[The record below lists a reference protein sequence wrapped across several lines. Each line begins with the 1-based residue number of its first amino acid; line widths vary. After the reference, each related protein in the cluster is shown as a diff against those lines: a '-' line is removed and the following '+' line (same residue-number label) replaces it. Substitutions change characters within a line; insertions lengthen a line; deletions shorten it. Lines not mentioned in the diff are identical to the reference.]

1 MRSGQSGVTPHP
13 DPPSHGGGSFCAAHR
28 WWSIVARS
36 LAQTR
41 LRVGIVGCGLIAQ
54 VMHLHYLRELHDRF
68 EVAALC
74 DLSRTVV
81 DRVGEAYGV
90 DRRFTDWTQL
100 LEEPLDA
107 VMVLTSGSHEPIAVA
122 AAQAGRHVF
131 IEKPIAL
138 SEAEGQRII
147 AAGKKAGVRL
157 MVGYMKRYDPAVER
171 MAEELRDVKALRF
184 ATSTT
189 AEYPLKWYVAQYPI
203 IRGTDIDAKA
213 LGTLESDDEARVT
226 AAIGIVDPM
235 LRHAYRHSLLDS
247 MIHDLNLMRGLLGES
262 ERLRFASVT
271 QAAVS
276 LFLEFPQT
284 AAAMHWVNLMDGVA
298 QYRQEFS
305 FFSPQQRASLN
316 FPSPFLRNMPTELV
330 LEGGSTDTSR
340 AWRTAE
346 RVSYES
352 AFKRE
357 LVEFYDS
364 VTTDRA
370 PRTTAEDAVRDV
382 ALCQAII
389 RQHLALVGLA

>member
-1 MRSGQSGVTPHP
+1 
-13 DPPSHGGGSFCAAHR
+13 
-28 WWSIVARS
+28 
-36 LAQTR
+36 
-41 LRVGIVGCGLIAQ
+41 
-54 VMHLHYLRELHDRF
+54 MHLHYLRELHDLF
-68 EVAALC
+68 QVSALC

-81 DRVGEAYGV
+81 DRVGESYGV

-171 MAEELRDVKALRF
+171 MADELQAINALRF
-184 ATSTT
+184 ASSTT
-189 AEYPLKWYVAQYPI
+189 SEYPLKWYVAHYPM
-203 IRGTDIDAKA
+203 IRGTDVDARTLGA
-213 LGTLESDDEARVT
+213 LEVDDEARIT
-226 AAIGIVDPM
+226 AAIGIDDPT
-235 LRHAYRHSLLDS
+235 LRYAYRHSLLDS
-247 MIHDLNLMRGLLGES
+247 MIHDLNLMRGLLGEPT
-262 ERLRFASVT
+262 RLRFANVG

-276 LFLEFPQT
+276 VFLEFPQT
-284 AAAMHWVNLMDGVA
+284 AASMHWVNLMDGVA

-305 FFSPQQRASLN
+305 FFSPQQRATLV

-330 LEGGSTDTSR
+330 LEGGSTETSR

-357 LVEFYDS
+357 LLEFYDC
-364 VTTDRA
+364 VTKNRSA
-370 PRTTAEDAVRDV
+370 RTTAEEAVRDV

-389 RQHLALVGLA
+389 AAHTAAPADRATGDRARY

>member
-1 MRSGQSGVTPHP
+1 
-13 DPPSHGGGSFCAAHR
+13 
-28 WWSIVARS
+28 
-36 LAQTR
+36 

-68 EVAALC
+68 QVAALC

-81 DRVGEAYGV
+81 DRVGETYGV

-138 SEAEGQRII
+138 SEAEGQRIV

-171 MAEELRDVKALRF
+171 MAEELRGLTALRF
-184 ATSTT
+184 ASSIT
-189 AEYPLKWYVAQYPI
+189 AEYPLKWYVAHYPI
-203 IRGTDIDAKA
+203 VRGADIDAK
-213 LGTLESDDEARVT
+213 TLSVLEADDEARIT
-226 AAIGIVDPM
+226 AAIGIEDPI
-235 LRHAYRHSLLDS
+235 LRYAYRHSLLDS
-247 MIHDLNLMRGLLGES
+247 MIHDINLMRGLLGEPK
-262 ERLRFASVT
+262 RLRFASVG
-271 QAAVS
+271 QDAVS
-276 LFLEFPQT
+276 IYLEFPQT

-298 QYRQEFS
+298 RYQQAFS
-305 FFSPQQRASLN
+305 FFSPQQRATLV

-330 LEGGSTDTSR
+330 LEGGSPETSR

-346 RVSYES
+346 RLSYES

-357 LVEFYDS
+357 LLEFYDCL
-364 VTTDRA
+364 TKDRA
-370 PRTTAEDAVRDV
+370 PRTTAEDALRDV

-389 RQHLALVGLA
+389 AYAR

>member
-1 MRSGQSGVTPHP
+1 
-13 DPPSHGGGSFCAAHR
+13 
-28 WWSIVARS
+28 
-36 LAQTR
+36 
-41 LRVGIVGCGLIAQ
+41 
-54 VMHLHYLRELHDRF
+54 MHLPYLRELHDRF
-68 EVAALC
+68 QVAALC

-138 SEAEGQRII
+138 SEAEGQQIL
-147 AAGKKAGVRL
+147 AAGKKAGVHL

-171 MAEELRDVKALRF
+171 MAEELRGFEALRF
-184 ATSTT
+184 AISTT
-189 AEYPLKWYVAQYPI
+189 SEYPLKWYVAQYPI
-203 IRGTDIDAKA
+203 IRGADIDPKTQAA
-213 LGTLESDDEARVT
+213 LETADEARVT
-226 AAIGIVDPM
+226 AAIGIDDPI
-235 LRHAYRHSLLDS
+235 LRYAYRHSLLDS
-247 MIHDLNLMRGLLGES
+247 MIHDINLMRSLLGEPK
-262 ERLRFASVT
+262 RPRFASIG
-271 QAAVS
+271 QAAIS
-276 LFLEFPQT
+276 ILLEFPQT
-284 AAAMHWVNLMDGVA
+284 SASMHWVNLMDGVA
-298 QYRQEFS
+298 QYQQTFA
-305 FFSPQQRASLN
+305 FFSPQERATLV

-330 LEGGSTDTSR
+330 LEGGSVETSR

-357 LVEFYDS
+357 LLEFYDC
-364 VTTDRA
+364 VTKNRS

-389 RQHLALVGLA
+389 GVQAGTRKPASPAPPGAMA

>member
-1 MRSGQSGVTPHP
+1 
-13 DPPSHGGGSFCAAHR
+13 
-28 WWSIVARS
+28 
-36 LAQTR
+36 
-41 LRVGIVGCGLIAQ
+41 
-54 VMHLHYLRELHDRF
+54 MHLHYLRELHDRF
-68 EVAALC
+68 QVAALC

-81 DRVGEAYGV
+81 DRVGETYGV

-138 SEAEGQRII
+138 SEAEGQRIV

-171 MAEELRDVKALRF
+171 MAEELRGLTALRF
-184 ATSTT
+184 ASSTT
-189 AEYPLKWYVAQYPI
+189 SEYPLKWYVAQYPI
-203 IRGTDIDAKA
+203 IRGTDIDAKTLGA
-213 LGTLESDDEARVT
+213 LQADDEARIT
-226 AAIGIVDPM
+226 AAIGIDDPI
-235 LRHAYRHSLLDS
+235 LRYAYRHSLLDS
-247 MIHDLNLMRGLLGES
+247 LIHDLNLMRGLLGEPK
-262 ERLRFASVT
+262 RLRFASVG
-271 QAAVS
+271 QAAISV
-276 LFLEFPQT
+276 FLEFPHT
-284 AAAMHWVNLMDGVA
+284 AATMTWVNLMDGVA

-305 FFSPQQRASLN
+305 FFSPEQRATLV

-330 LEGGSTDTSR
+330 LEGGSADTPHT
-340 AWRTAE
+340 WRTGE

-357 LVEFYDS
+357 LLEFYDS
-364 VTTDRA
+364 VTTDRP
-370 PRTTAEDAVRDV
+370 PRTTAEEAVRDV

-389 RQHLALVGLA
+389 AAHAKP

>member
-1 MRSGQSGVTPHP
+1 
-13 DPPSHGGGSFCAAHR
+13 
-28 WWSIVARS
+28 
-36 LAQTR
+36 
-41 LRVGIVGCGLIAQ
+41 
-54 VMHLHYLRELHDRF
+54 LRELHDRF
-68 EVAALC
+68 QVAALC

-81 DRVGEAYGV
+81 DQVGESYGV

-147 AAGKKAGVRL
+147 AAGKKAGVQL

-171 MAEELRDVKALRF
+171 MAEELQTIKALRF
-184 ATSTT
+184 ASSTT
-189 AEYPLKWYVAQYPI
+189 SEYPLKWYVAHYPM
-203 IRGTDIDAKA
+203 IRGTDVDARTLSA
-213 LGTLESDDEARVT
+213 LEVDDEARIT
-226 AAIGIVDPM
+226 AAIGINDPT
-235 LRHAYRHSLLDS
+235 LRYAYRHSLLDS
-247 MIHDLNLMRGLLGES
+247 MIHDLNLMRGLLGEPKG
-262 ERLRFASVT
+262 LRFANVG

-276 LFLEFPQT
+276 VFLEFPQT
-284 AAAMHWVNLMDGVA
+284 AASMHWVNLMDGVA

-305 FFSPQQRASLN
+305 FFSPQQRATLV

-330 LEGGSTDTSR
+330 LEGGSTETSR

-357 LVEFYDS
+357 LLEFYDC
-364 VTTDRA
+364 VTKNRSA
-370 PRTTAEDAVRDV
+370 RTTAEEAVRDV

-389 RQHLALVGLA
+389 AAHTAAPAHRATGDRARD